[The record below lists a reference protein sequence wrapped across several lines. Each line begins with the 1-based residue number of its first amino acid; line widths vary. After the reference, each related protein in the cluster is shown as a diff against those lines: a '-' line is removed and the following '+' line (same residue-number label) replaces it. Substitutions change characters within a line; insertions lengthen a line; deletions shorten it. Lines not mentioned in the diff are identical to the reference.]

1 MDWLKNCKINMI
13 KGSFYNGMKLITDI
27 EVINGEP
34 YVNGVKRSRE
44 DVTEHKDYK
53 QRIINRHFSNVK
65 NMTINNGTIIV
76 DGMSIEE
83 WNNRNE
89 ILVVNINI
97 NGDIESLEADS
108 CDTISISGNAI
119 NVNTKNG
126 NVIVSGNVEGNA
138 ESKNGNITAN
148 TIKGDVETKNGNIY
162 RTRL

>member
-13 KGSFYNGMKLITDI
+13 KGSFYNGMKLTTDI

-34 YVNGVKRSRE
+34 YVNGVKRSWE

-53 QRIINRHFSNVK
+53 QRIVNKHFSNVK
-65 NMTINNGTIIV
+65 NMTINNGKITI

-89 ILVVNINI
+89 ILVVNITI
-97 NGDIESLEADS
+97 NGDVESIEADS
-108 CDTISISGNAI
+108 CDTISIKGNAN
-119 NVNTKNG
+119 NVISKNG
-126 NVIVSGNVEGNA
+126 NVSVSGNIKGNA

-148 TIKGDVETKNGNIY
+148 TIQGNAETKNGNIY